1 MVGADAA
8 CVSVAE
14 FIDKAAADE
23 RRHELFARALAV
35 AQDAAWQNKRHALGR
50 ALAAGV
56 MGDDARIDEEMLFIP
71 AVDDIDEAHVRL
83 LGHLAE
89 GGRPTLG
96 GIALADPGLQ
106 YGLLALLGRL
116 QSIGLVDS
124 RAPVTPGGAMTP
136 EPYYFITDLGRD
148 FLIRLADET
157 PTLSESQS
165 GGQPD

>member
-1 MVGADAA
+1 MLQGR
-8 CVSVAE
+8 
-14 FIDKAAADE
+14 ADE
-23 RRHELFARALAV
+23 E
-35 AQDAAWQNKRHALGR
+35 AQIVFLDASDGR
-50 ALAAGV
+50 GT
-56 MGDDARIDEEMLFIP
+56 DPPRD
-71 AVDDIDEAHVRL
+71 L
-83 LGHLAE
+83 LGHLAD

>member
-1 MVGADAA
+1 MVT
-8 CVSVAE
+8 
-14 FIDKAAADE
+14 
-23 RRHELFARALAV
+23 
-35 AQDAAWQNKRHALGR
+35 N
-50 ALAAGV
+50 
-56 MGDDARIDEEMLFIP
+56 DEEMLFIR